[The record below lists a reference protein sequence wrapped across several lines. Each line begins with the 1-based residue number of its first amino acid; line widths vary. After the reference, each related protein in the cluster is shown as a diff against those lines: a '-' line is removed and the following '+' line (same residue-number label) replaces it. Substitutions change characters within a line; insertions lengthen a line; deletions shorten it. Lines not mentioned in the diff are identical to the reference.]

1 MPGWAYPQTVY
12 TDIYS
17 YLRENVKKRKTFTDL
32 REEYSFDPLNIFS
45 NGYLR
50 HIFEIDSRL
59 SDDEIV
65 ATTLGAGSGGGG
77 GDDNGGANAGVNKK
91 ESLSAVIVI
100 VLIHKLLNAFIL

>member
-1 MPGWAYPQTVY
+1 MPGWAYPQTIY

-32 REEYSFDPLNIFS
+32 REEYSFDPLNIFT

-65 ATTLGAGSGGGG
+65 TSTLRPGGGG